1 MTVLSKSTVT
11 APTLIWGKNHFC
23 GSGKSSVLRAW
34 EKSPEEPTG
43 GALAGH
49 VRVAKDLRQTLV
61 MSQSVAV
68 DLSARSRP
76 DPQPKTLDQLRGFIG
91 PIRSSLE

>member
-1 MTVLSKSTVT
+1 M
-11 APTLIWGKNHFC
+11 G
-23 GSGKSSVLRAW
+23 
-34 EKSPEEPTG
+34 KSPEEPTG

-76 DPQPKTLDQLRGFIG
+76 DPQPKTLDQLRGFTG